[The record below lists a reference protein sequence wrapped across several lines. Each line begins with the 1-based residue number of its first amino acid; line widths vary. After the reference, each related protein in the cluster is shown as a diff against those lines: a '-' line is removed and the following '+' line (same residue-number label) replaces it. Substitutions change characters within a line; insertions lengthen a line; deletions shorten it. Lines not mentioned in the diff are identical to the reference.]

1 MPILVVLIPFI
12 LLAMASALSGQV
24 PVQLLQT
31 TRSPILM
38 YQTNVGLTAFDWRM
52 AGRWTL

>member
-1 MPILVVLIPFI
+1 MPILIVLI
-12 LLAMASALSGQV
+12 LLLQLAMASVLSGQV
-24 PVQLLQT
+24 PVQLIQT